1 MAAYV
6 DRCVLLSP
14 LLGDSGYT
22 DSERWL
28 INQGDQTLWISHWV
42 LLEVAGVIATCVRR
56 GQLTAEQAQTI
67 GSEFESFRQERLALI
82 EPRGTDF
89 LQARQWLK
97 RCLHLLLRFSD
108 ALNLDSG
115 PAPATHRGERGP
127 CPCWLCGDPGLAG
140 LCCRGSYEEEPLP
153 LPADRSSLLSSI
165 ELVAKRL
172 K

>member
-1 MAAYV
+1 MAAYG
-6 DRCVLLSP
+6 DSCVLLSL

-89 LQARQWLK
+89 LQARQWLE
-97 RCLHLLLRFSD
+97 RCLHLPLRSGD
-108 ALNLDSG
+108 AL
-115 PAPATHRGERGP
+115 H
-127 CPCWLCGDPGLAG
+127 LALAQRQQLTVVSADRALARCAESLG
-140 LCCRGSYEEEPLP
+140 LP
-153 LPADRSSLLSSI
+153 LQLI
-165 ELVAKRL
+165 G
-172 K
+172 

>member
-6 DRCVLLSP
+6 DSCVLLS
-14 LLGDSGYT
+14 LVLGDSGYT

-67 GSEFESFRQERLALI
+67 GSEFESFRQERLTLI

-97 RCLHLLLRFSD
+97 RCLHLPLRSGD
-108 ALNLDSG
+108 AL
-115 PAPATHRGERGP
+115 H
-127 CPCWLCGDPGLAG
+127 LALAQRQQLTVVSADRALARCAESLG
-140 LCCRGSYEEEPLP
+140 LP
-153 LPADRSSLLSSI
+153 LQLI
-165 ELVAKRL
+165 G
-172 K
+172 

>member
-6 DRCVLLSP
+6 DRCVLLS
-14 LLGDSGYT
+14 LFLGDSGYT

-67 GSEFESFRQERLALI
+67 GSEFESFRKERLTLI

-89 LQARQWLK
+89 LQARQWLE
-97 RCLHLLLRFSD
+97 RCLHLPLRSGD
-108 ALNLDSG
+108 AL
-115 PAPATHRGERGP
+115 H
-127 CPCWLCGDPGLAG
+127 LALAKRQQLTVVSADHALARCAESMG
-140 LCCRGSYEEEPLP
+140 LP
-153 LPADRSSLLSSI
+153 LQ
-165 ELVAKRL
+165 LVD
-172 K
+172 

>member
-1 MAAYV
+1 MAAYL
-6 DRCVLLSP
+6 DSCVLLSL

-67 GSEFESFRQERLALI
+67 GSEFESFRQERLTLI

-89 LQARQWLK
+89 LQARQWLE
-97 RCLHLLLRFSD
+97 RCLHLPLRSGD
-108 ALNLDSG
+108 AL
-115 PAPATHRGERGP
+115 H
-127 CPCWLCGDPGLAG
+127 LALAKRHQLTVVSADRALARCAESLG
-140 LCCRGSYEEEPLP
+140 LP
-153 LPADRSSLLSSI
+153 LQLI
-165 ELVAKRL
+165 G
-172 K
+172 

>member
-1 MAAYV
+1 MAAYG
-6 DRCVLLSP
+6 DRCVLLSL

-67 GSEFESFRQERLALI
+67 GSEFESFRQERLTLI

-89 LQARQWLK
+89 LQARQWLE
-97 RCLHLLLRFSD
+97 RCLHLPLR
-108 ALNLDSG
+108 
-115 PAPATHRGERGP
+115 
-127 CPCWLCGDPGLAG
+127 CGDTLHLALAQRQQLTVVSADRALARCAETLG
-140 LCCRGSYEEEPLP
+140 LP
-153 LPADRSSLLSSI
+153 LQ
-165 ELVAKRL
+165 LVG
-172 K
+172 

>member
-1 MAAYV
+1 MEAYG
-6 DRCVLLSP
+6 DRCVLLSL

-67 GSEFESFRQERLALI
+67 GSEFESFRQERLTLI

-89 LQARQWLK
+89 LQARQWLE
-97 RCLHLLLRFSD
+97 RCLHLPLRSGD
-108 ALNLDSG
+108 AL
-115 PAPATHRGERGP
+115 H
-127 CPCWLCGDPGLAG
+127 LA
-140 LCCRGSYEEEPLP
+140 LAQRQQLTVVSADRALARCAESLELP
-153 LPADRSSLLSSI
+153 L
-165 ELVAKRL
+165 
-172 K
+172 

>member
-1 MAAYV
+1 MEAYG
-6 DRCVLLSP
+6 DRCVLLSL

-67 GSEFESFRQERLALI
+67 GSEFESFRQERLTLI

-89 LQARQWLK
+89 LQARQWLE
-97 RCLHLLLRFSD
+97 RCLHLPLRSGD
-108 ALNLDSG
+108 AL
-115 PAPATHRGERGP
+115 H
-127 CPCWLCGDPGLAG
+127 LA
-140 LCCRGSYEEEPLP
+140 LAQRQQLTVVSADRALACCAETLGLP
-153 LPADRSSLLSSI
+153 LQLI
-165 ELVAKRL
+165 G
-172 K
+172 

>member
-1 MAAYV
+1 MATYG
-6 DRCVLLSP
+6 DSCVLLSL

-67 GSEFESFRQERLALI
+67 GSEFESFRQERLTLI

-89 LQARQWLK
+89 LQARQWLE
-97 RCLHLLLRFSD
+97 RCLHLPLRSGD
-108 ALNLDSG
+108 AL
-115 PAPATHRGERGP
+115 H
-127 CPCWLCGDPGLAG
+127 LALAKRQQLTVVSADRALARCAESLG
-140 LCCRGSYEEEPLP
+140 LP
-153 LPADRSSLLSSI
+153 LQLI
-165 ELVAKRL
+165 G
-172 K
+172 

>member
-6 DRCVLLSP
+6 DSCVLLSL
-14 LLGDSGYT
+14 LLGGSCYT

-67 GSEFESFRQERLALI
+67 GSEFESFRQERLTLI

-89 LQARQWLK
+89 LQARQWLE
-97 RCLHLLLRFSD
+97 RCLHLSLRSGD
-108 ALNLDSG
+108 AL
-115 PAPATHRGERGP
+115 H
-127 CPCWLCGDPGLAG
+127 LALAKRQQLTVVSADRALARCAESLG
-140 LCCRGSYEEEPLP
+140 LP
-153 LPADRSSLLSSI
+153 LQLI
-165 ELVAKRL
+165 G
-172 K
+172 